1 MIPISWR
8 RSIVAVRAS
17 SEKDTG
23 VSESHDSRERS
34 ALTRSNGAA
43 AFGLIAADLVL
54 VEEKLTDLLVSRE
67 PLLSEIAVH
76 LISGGGKRV
85 RPAVALLVFKACG
98 GDDVVDMI
106 DVAVALELIHSAT
119 LLHDDIIDGGKTR
132 RGRASAFSRYGLAN
146 TLVTGD
152 FLFSKAFELCGRFEE
167 RIVRWAADACISLTE
182 GEIMQ
187 GRFRRNPAV
196 TVDDYLEI
204 IARKTAS
211 LFSQGARVAAH
222 LAGIGEEGAEAMWAC
237 GFNIGMAFQII
248 DDLLDFTADERV
260 LGKPVASDLKEGK
273 LTLPLIYLLE
283 KGDPTMR
290 ALVQAVLDE
299 HDFKTVRR
307 EEIVARLREARTL
320 ERARALAHVYARR
333 AQDALDLFD
342 PCPAREA
349 LKSLPEFV
357 ISREY

>member
-1 MIPISWR
+1 MSDP
-8 RSIVAVRAS
+8 
-17 SEKDTG
+17 
-23 VSESHDSRERS
+23 HDSRERS
-34 ALTRSNGAA
+34 PLIRSNGTAA
-43 AFGLIAADLVL
+43 LDLIARDLVH
-54 VEEKLTDLLVSRE
+54 VEDKLTDLLVSRE
-67 PLLSEIAVH
+67 PLLSEISGH
-76 LISGGGKRV
+76 LIGGGGKRI

-152 FLFSKAFELCGRFEE
+152 FIFSKAFELCGRFEE

-196 TVDDYLEI
+196 TIDDYLEI

-222 LAGIGEEGAEAMWAC
+222 LAGADEACAEAMWAC
-237 GFNIGMAFQII
+237 GFNIGMAFQVV
-248 DDLLDFTADERV
+248 DDLLDVDGDED
-260 LGKPVASDLKEGK
+260 LTGKPVGIDLRDGNPS
-273 LTLPLIYLLE
+273 LPLVLALDDAEVRGVFVTPNPEEASIRSAL
-283 KGDPTMR
+283 DRVR
-290 ALVQAVLDE
+290 ALGVLT
-299 HDFKTVRR
+299 TVRR
-307 EEIVARLREARTL
+307 LAEDYTR
-320 ERARALAHVYARR
+320 RARELLAGLPYSAYR
-333 AQDALDLFD
+333 QALDGIIDEIEERRL
-342 PCPAREA
+342 
-349 LKSLPEFV
+349 
-357 ISREY
+357 

>member
-1 MIPISWR
+1 MS
-8 RSIVAVRAS
+8 
-17 SEKDTG
+17 D
-23 VSESHDSRERS
+23 SHDSRGRS
-34 ALTRSNGAA
+34 PLLRSNGTAA
-43 AFGLIAADLVL
+43 LGLIAPELAQ

-67 PLLSEIAVH
+67 PLLSEIALH

-98 GDDVVDMI
+98 GDSVVDMV

-132 RGRASAFSRYGLAN
+132 RGRPSAYSQFGLAD

-167 RIVRWAADACISLTE
+167 HIVRWAADACISLTE

-187 GRFRRNPAV
+187 GRFRRNPSV

-222 LAGIGEEGAEAMWAC
+222 LAGAGEQAAEAMWAC

-248 DDLLDFTADERV
+248 DDLLDVEGDEG
-260 LGKPVASDLKEGK
+260 LTGKPVGIDLRDGNPS
-273 LTLPLIYLLE
+273 LPLVLALE
-283 KGDPTMR
+283 R
-290 ALVQAVLDE
+290 DE
-299 HDFKTVRR
+299 TVRR
-307 EEIVARLREARTL
+307 VFLSPEPDEAAIADALQRVRGLGVLPTVRRLAEDYTRRARTL
-320 ERARALAHVYARR
+320 LAGLPYSV
-333 AQDALDLFD
+333 F
-342 PCPAREA
+342 REA
-349 LKSLPEFV
+349 LDGIITEIEERRL
-357 ISREY
+357 

>member
-1 MIPISWR
+1 MIPIRWR
-8 RSIVAVRAS
+8 RSRAAIRAS
-17 SEKDTG
+17 EKEIG
-23 VSESHDSRERS
+23 VSESHDSRERTS
-34 ALTRSNGAA
+34 LISSNGAA
-43 AFGLIAADLVL
+43 ALGLIASDLAH
-54 VEEKLTDLLVSRE
+54 VEEKLAELLVSRE
-67 PLLSEIAVH
+67 PLLSEISMH

-98 GDDVVDMI
+98 GRNVVDMI

-132 RGRASAFSRYGLAN
+132 RGRASAFSRYGLAD

-167 RIVRWAADACISLTE
+167 RIVRWAADACVSLTE

-222 LAGIGEEGAEAMWAC
+222 LAGIGDDGAEAMWAC
-237 GFNIGMAFQII
+237 GFNIGMAFQVI
-248 DDLLDFTADERV
+248 DDLLDVEGDED
-260 LGKPVASDLKEGK
+260 LTGKPVGIDLRDGNPS
-273 LTLPLIYLLE
+273 LPLVLAVARDAEVRRVFLTPEPDEDAIRSAL
-283 KGDPTMR
+283 DRVR
-290 ALVQAVLDE
+290 ALGVLP
-299 HDFKTVRR
+299 TVRR
-307 EEIVARLREARTL
+307 LAEDYTR
-320 ERARALAHVYARR
+320 RARDLLASLPYSSYR
-333 AQDALDLFD
+333 QALDGIVTDIEERRL
-342 PCPAREA
+342 
-349 LKSLPEFV
+349 
-357 ISREY
+357 